1 MGNLTSLIWLAW
13 LQMIVSPHCLMI
25 LTGSEPWPSL
35 TILTGWESLTS
46 QTTRLVPEAVTMRLW
61 VSITN

>member
-1 MGNLTSLIWLAW
+1 MTSLIWFAW

-25 LTGSEPWPSL
+25 FTGSDPCPSL
-35 TILTGWESLTS
+35 TIFTGWGSLTS
-46 QTTRLVPEAVTMRLW
+46 HTMRLVPEAVTMRLW